1 MDIRKETLSNVK
13 KIVVKIG
20 TRVLTNED
28 GFLDKNQI
36 MELSRQIVGL
46 YSAGFSVAV
55 VSSGAIGAGI
65 SALGRRKRPNILPEL
80 QASAAIGQGKLI
92 EIYNE
97 CFEKQGYHAAQLLL
111 TRQDFED
118 RQRYLNTCNTLHSL
132 LRLRAIP
139 IINENDTISVD
150 EITFGDNDI
159 LSALVANLLRAD
171 LLILLSSVDG
181 LYVKPPASGKKSDDV
196 LSVVDGISDDIKKLA
211 FKVKTKG
218 GIGGMESK
226 LEAANIVTS
235 SGEAAIIANG
245 RQPDI
250 LSRIMGF
257 DNVGT
262 LFIPYKDK
270 KKIDS
275 RKRWIGFI
283 ARPKGKIYIDD
294 GALGALQKKGKS
306 LLPSGI
312 VKIDGN
318 FVKGD
323 VVSILSV
330 KGHKEIARGLINY
343 SSEEVQGIK
352 GLRTSLIKK
361 TLGSKP
367 YDEVVHRDNMAL
379 L

>member
-1 MDIRKETLSNVK
+1 MNIRKEALSNVR

-46 YSAGFSVAV
+46 YSAGFSVVV

-65 SALGRRKRPNILPEL
+65 SALGHRKRPNILPEL

-132 LRLRAIP
+132 LNFRAIP

-181 LYVKPPASGKKSDDV
+181 LYVKPPASGKKSEI

-211 FKVKTKG
+211 FKLKTKE

-226 LEAANIVTS
+226 LEAASIVTS
-235 SGEAAIIANG
+235 SGETAIIANG

-250 LSRIMGF
+250 LSRIMDF

-262 LFIPYKDK
+262 LFIPYKHK

-283 ARPKGKIYIDD
+283 ARPKGKIYIDN

-306 LLPSGI
+306 LLPSGM

-330 KGHKEIARGLINY
+330 KKHKEIARGLINY
-343 SSEEVQGIK
+343 SSEEVQKIK

-367 YDEVVHRDNMAL
+367 YDEVVHRDNMVL

>member
-1 MDIRKETLSNVK
+1 MDIRKEALSNVR

-46 YSAGFSVAV
+46 YSAGFSVVV

-65 SALGRRKRPNILPEL
+65 SALGHRKRPNILPEL

-132 LRLRAIP
+132 LNFRAIP

-181 LYVKPPASGKKSDDV
+181 LYVKPPASGKKSEI

-211 FKVKTKG
+211 FKLKTKE

-226 LEAANIVTS
+226 LEAASIVTS
-235 SGEAAIIANG
+235 SGETAIIANG

-250 LSRIMGF
+250 LSRIMDF

-262 LFIPYKDK
+262 LFIPYKHK

-306 LLPSGI
+306 LLPSGM

-330 KGHKEIARGLINY
+330 KKHKEIARGLINY
-343 SSEEVQGIK
+343 SSEEVQKIK

-367 YDEVVHRDNMAL
+367 YDEVVHRDNMVL

>member
-1 MDIRKETLSNVK
+1 MNIRKETLSNVK

-36 MELSRQIVGL
+36 MDLSRQVVGL

-181 LYVKPPASGKKSDDV
+181 LYVKPPASGKKSEV

-211 FKVKTKG
+211 FKLKTNE

-226 LEAANIVTS
+226 LEAASIVTS

-250 LSRIMGF
+250 LSRIMDF

-262 LFIPYKDK
+262 LFIPYKNK

-294 GALGALQKKGKS
+294 GALGALQKNGKS
-306 LLPSGI
+306 LLPSGM

-330 KGHKEIARGLINY
+330 KKHKEIARGLINY
-343 SSEEVQGIK
+343 SSEEVQKIK
-352 GLRTSLIKK
+352 GLSTSLIKK

-367 YDEVVHRDNMAL
+367 YDEVIHRDNMVL

>member
-1 MDIRKETLSNVK
+1 
-13 KIVVKIG
+13 
-20 TRVLTNED
+20 
-28 GFLDKNQI
+28 
-36 MELSRQIVGL
+36 
-46 YSAGFSVAV
+46 
-55 VSSGAIGAGI
+55 
-65 SALGRRKRPNILPEL
+65 L

-132 LRLRAIP
+132 LNFRAIP

-181 LYVKPPASGKKSDDV
+181 LYVKPPASGKKSEV

-211 FKVKTKG
+211 FKLKTKE

-250 LSRIMGF
+250 LSRIMDF

-262 LFIPYKDK
+262 LFIPYKHK

-294 GALGALQKKGKS
+294 GALGALQKNGKS
-306 LLPSGI
+306 LLPSGM
-312 VKIDGN
+312 VRIDGN

-330 KGHKEIARGLINY
+330 KRHKEIARGLINY
-343 SSEEVQGIK
+343 SSEEVQKIK

-367 YDEVVHRDNMAL
+367 YDEVVHRDNMVL

>member
-1 MDIRKETLSNVK
+1 MNIRKEVLSNVR

-46 YSAGFSVAV
+46 YSAGFSVVV

-65 SALGRRKRPNILPEL
+65 SALGHRKRPNILPEL

-132 LRLRAIP
+132 LNFRAIP

-181 LYVKPPASGKKSDDV
+181 LYVKSPASGKKSEI

-226 LEAANIVTS
+226 LEAASIVTS

-250 LSRIMGF
+250 LSRIMDF

-262 LFIPYKDK
+262 LFIPYKNK

-294 GALGALQKKGKS
+294 GALGALQKNGKS
-306 LLPSGI
+306 LLPSGM
-312 VKIDGN
+312 VKIDGD

-330 KGHKEIARGLINY
+330 KKHKEIARGFINY
-343 SSEEVQGIK
+343 SSEEVQKIK

-367 YDEVVHRDNMAL
+367 YDEVVHRDNMVL

>member
-1 MDIRKETLSNVK
+1 MDIRKEALSNVK

-46 YSAGFSVAV
+46 YSAGFSVVV

-65 SALGRRKRPNILPEL
+65 SALGRRKRPSSLPEL

-181 LYVKPPASGKKSDDV
+181 LYVKPPASGKKSEV

-211 FKVKTKG
+211 FKLKTKE

-226 LEAANIVTS
+226 LEAVSIVTS

-250 LSRIMGF
+250 LSRIMNF

-262 LFIPYKDK
+262 LFIPYKNK

-294 GALGALQKKGKS
+294 GALGALQKNGKS
-306 LLPSGI
+306 LLPSGT

-330 KGHKEIARGLINY
+330 KKHKEIARGLINY
-343 SSEEVQGIK
+343 SSEEAQKIK

-367 YDEVVHRDNMAL
+367 YDEIIHRDNMVL

>member
-36 MELSRQIVGL
+36 MDLSRQIVGL
-46 YSAGFSVAV
+46 YSAGFSVVV

-65 SALGRRKRPNILPEL
+65 SALGRRKRPSSLPEL

-181 LYVKPPASGKKSDDV
+181 LYAKLPASGKKSDV

-211 FKVKTKG
+211 FKLKTKE

-226 LEAANIVTS
+226 LEAASIVTS

-245 RQPDI
+245 RPPDI
-250 LSRIMGF
+250 LSRIMDF

-262 LFIPYKDK
+262 LFIPYKNK

-294 GALGALQKKGKS
+294 GALGALQKNGKS
-306 LLPSGI
+306 LLPSGM

-318 FVKGD
+318 FVRGD

-330 KGHKEIARGLINY
+330 KEHKEIARGLINY
-343 SSEEVQGIK
+343 SSEEVQKIK
-352 GLRTSLIKK
+352 GLSTSLIKK

-367 YDEVVHRDNMAL
+367 YDEVVHRDNMVL

>member
-1 MDIRKETLSNVK
+1 MNIRKEALSNVR

-20 TRVLTNED
+20 TRVLTNEG

-46 YSAGFSVAV
+46 YSAGYSVVV

-65 SALGRRKRPNILPEL
+65 SALGLRKRPNILPEL
-80 QASAAIGQGKLI
+80 QASAAIGQSKMM

-132 LRLRAIP
+132 LSLRAIP
-139 IINENDTISVD
+139 IINENDTISVE

-159 LSALVANLLRAD
+159 LSALVTNLLRAE
-171 LLILLSSVDG
+171 LLILLSSIDG
-181 LYVKPPASGKKSDDV
+181 LYVRPPTHGNKSDV

-211 FKVKTKG
+211 FKLKTKE

-226 LEAANIVTS
+226 LEAVSIVTS

-245 RQPDI
+245 RQPDV
-250 LSRIMGF
+250 LSRITNF
-257 DNVGT
+257 DDVGT
-262 LFIPYKDK
+262 LFVPYKNK

-283 ARPKGKIYIDD
+283 ARQKGKIYIDD
-294 GALGALQKKGKS
+294 GALGALQKRGKS

-312 VKIDGN
+312 VKIDGD

-323 VVSILSV
+323 IVSILSV
-330 KGHKEIARGLINY
+330 KSHKEIARGLINY
-343 SSEEVQGIK
+343 SSEEVLKIK
-352 GLRTSLIKK
+352 GLRTSFIRK
-361 TLGSKP
+361 TLGYKP
-367 YDEVVHRDNMAL
+367 YDEIIHRDNMVL

>member
-1 MDIRKETLSNVK
+1 MNIRKEVLSNVS

-46 YSAGFSVAV
+46 YSAGYNVVV

-65 SALGRRKRPNILPEL
+65 SALGRHKRPNILPEL
-80 QASAAIGQGKLI
+80 QAAAAIGQGKLI

-132 LRLRAIP
+132 LHLRVIP
-139 IINENDTISVD
+139 IINENDTISVE

-159 LSALVANLLRAD
+159 LSALVSNLLRAE

-181 LYVKPPASGKKSDDV
+181 LYVKPPTSGKKSDV

-211 FKVKTKG
+211 FKLKTKE

-226 LEAANIVTS
+226 LEAASIVTS

-250 LSRIMGF
+250 LPRIMGF

-262 LFIPYKDK
+262 LFIP
-270 KKIDS
+270 
-275 RKRWIGFI
+275 KRWIGFI

-294 GALGALQKKGKS
+294 GASGALQKKGKS

-312 VKIDGN
+312 VKIDGD

-330 KGHKEIARGLINY
+330 KRHKEIARGLINY
-343 SSEEVQGIK
+343 SSEEVQKIK
-352 GLRTSLIKK
+352 GLRTSFIRK

-367 YDEVVHRDNMAL
+367 YDEIVHRDNMVL